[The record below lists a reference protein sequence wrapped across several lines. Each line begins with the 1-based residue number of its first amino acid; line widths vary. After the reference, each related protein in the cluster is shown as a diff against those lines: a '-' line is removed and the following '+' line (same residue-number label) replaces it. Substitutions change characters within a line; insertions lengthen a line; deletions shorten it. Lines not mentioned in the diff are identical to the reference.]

1 VTRYAG
7 AVNSTSRLPRR
18 IAGAIALTFAA
29 TALAGCSL
37 LESVVSGVPEGE
49 ADVFALAIG
58 DCLND
63 LSAPDEV
70 TSVPIVDCSEPHDSE
85 VFATTD
91 STASDFPGD
100 TALFDELTVFCQGQ
114 AYTDFVG
121 IPYADSIYGTSG
133 YIPTEGSWGNGDR
146 ELLCT
151 IGTPNEQTTGSL
163 AGINQ

>member
-1 VTRYAG
+1 M
-7 AVNSTSRLPRR
+7 NSTTTASRR
-18 IAGAIALTFAA
+18 IVGAIAFAFAA
-29 TALAGCSL
+29 TALTGCSL
-37 LESVVSGVPEGE
+37 IESVVTGAPDGE
-49 ADVFALAIG
+49 TDVFALAIG

-63 LSAPDEV
+63 LSALDEV
-70 TSVPIVDCSEPHDSE
+70 TSVPLVDCNEPHDSE

-91 STASDFPGD
+91 SAATEFPGD
-100 TALFDELTVFCQGQ
+100 SALFDELTVFCQGQ

-133 YIPTEGSWGNGDR
+133 YVPTEGSWGSGDR

-163 AGINQ
+163 KGINQ

>member
-1 VTRYAG
+1 M
-7 AVNSTSRLPRR
+7 
-18 IAGAIALTFAA
+18 FAA
-29 TALAGCSL
+29 TALVGCSL

-49 ADVFALAIG
+49 ADVFTLTIG

-70 TSVPIVDCSEPHDSE
+70 TSVPTVDCSEPHDSE

-91 STASDFPGD
+91 STATEFPGD
-100 TALFDELTVFCQGQ
+100 TALFDELNAFCQGD
-114 AYTDFVG
+114 AFTEFVG
-121 IPYADSIYGTSG
+121 VAYADSIYGTSG
-133 YIPTEGSWGNGDR
+133 YIPTAGSWENGDR